1 MNEQSNISNNP
12 SNNTNMNNGFNMN
25 PVVNNTNTINTN
37 VNQNVNTGINTN
49 VNQNINNGINTN
61 VNNHTNTITHSAGFP
76 VKRESTNI
84 KKGNNKLLFILI
96 PIIGVLVVVIG
107 FLLYQLLFP
116 KIYIDNF
123 KDSYEI
129 NDFNSF
135 KKTIKSTLFVKKD
148 QTIWNINGYDFYKG
162 EETTSI
168 PIIPGENTLIIT
180 NGDLSKTYKF
190 KINIDEDTSIVIS
203 DEKYRIPFDDL
214 DFDGDGIPNKI
225 EKEKGL
231 STYSKDTDGDGLL
244 DNVEL
249 VMNLDPKKVDDY
261 TNSRKFTVYQDD
273 SEEYAGYL
281 EVTGKGN
288 IANTF
293 LDTAELNAGF
303 PSSFIQSDVLSVV
316 TSNPEKPEKMTI
328 YFEKSY
334 SWNTDKYTIYK
345 YDESDGKLEE
355 IKTNSNDDY
364 LYGDISLFNCLYFV
378 GRKDKVPTGEYNNQI
393 MILIDNSG
401 SMFTKEYVAEKTNS
415 ELSNLNDDDYA
426 HDVDFKRLSLMT
438 SLVDRL
444 GTDKYTY
451 SVYAF
456 TSSYCDIA
464 VNSKDKKT
472 VIDGINSLKTEC
484 QNFNGTDMSGAVR
497 KYASKFDT
505 DSYGKK
511 YMIVLTDGQD
521 TGWFTYKLWD
531 STLKGYAKQ
540 GINIIT
546 IGLSE
551 FTDSE
556 YLMNIA
562 SQTNGKYLYASDANM
577 LDTLIEIIESSID
590 GQKTT
595 EIDGEEVTLV
605 ADSGFK
611 VDRDGFNFENF
622 GSTTSPGGVCYGF
635 SLVTKQIYLNKLPT
649 SAKEVSEGYV
659 AEKLIAYTLTENN
672 KKRLV
677 KGNVY
682 NIKLNETYST
692 LLNVDA
698 SDPNYRYLDKDGIP
712 RLNGKYKELTAGS
725 GFEPYIKEINGS
737 VELNIAGKI
746 DNYSKY
752 ESLGNINL
760 MDAEVSD
767 KNKDDYQ
774 VLQLLNRG
782 WAEQTH
788 HIGEAIANKIAKSA
802 QGEFYDYEKQVNAMK
817 GEIESGAPAM
827 LSITTTI
834 GSHSVMATNVYRT
847 ADLEKYIIGI
857 YDSNSPGAESKM
869 YLERQVSYGR
879 FSETSYYSLN
889 FTSAGLTFYEMLY
902 EG

>member
-1 MNEQSNISNNP
+1 MNEQNNVSNVV

-25 PVVNNTNTINTN
+25 PIYSNNNNTM
-37 VNQNVNTGINTN
+37 
-49 VNQNINNGINTN
+49 NNST
-61 VNNHTNTITHSAGFP
+61 HTNSVTHTSGFP
-76 VKRESTNI
+76 TKDNTNI
-84 KKGNNKLLFILI
+84 KKGNKKLLFILL
-96 PIIGVLVVVIG
+96 PIIGVLVLVIG
-107 FLLYQLLFP
+107 FFLFQLLFP
-116 KIYIDNF
+116 KIYLSDF
-123 KDSYEI
+123 KDTYEYEE
-129 NDFNSF
+129 FNTL
-135 KKTIKSTLFVKKD
+135 KKTVKSTLFVNKD
-148 QTIWNINGYDFYKG
+148 ETVWNINGYDFYQGK
-162 EETTSI
+162 ETTI
-168 PIIPGENTLIIT
+168 VPVKFGDNTLIIT

-190 KINIDEDTSIVIS
+190 KITQDESTKLLITDEDYLIS
-203 DEKYRIPFDDL
+203 MDYL

-231 STYSKDTDGDGLL
+231 STYTNDTDGDNLL

-249 VMNLDPKKVDDY
+249 VMKLDPKKKDDY
-261 TNSRKFTVYQDD
+261 NASRKYTVYQDD
-273 SEEYAGYL
+273 SKDYENYL

-293 LDTAELNAGF
+293 LDTSELNAGF

-316 TSNPEKPEKMTI
+316 TSNTEKPSKMTI

-334 SWNTDKYTIYK
+334 SWNTDKYSIYK

-355 IKTNSNDDY
+355 VKTNDNDDY
-364 LYGDISLFNCLYFV
+364 FYGDISLFDCLYFV

-401 SMFTKEYVAEKTNS
+401 SMFTKEYVAEKNNGDASTLKD
-415 ELSNLNDDDYA
+415 EDYA

-464 VNSKDKKT
+464 VNSKDKDT
-472 VIDGINSLKTEC
+472 IVNGINSLKTEC

-505 DSYGKK
+505 NSYGKK

-595 EIDGEEVTLV
+595 EIDGKEVTLI

-611 VDRDGFNFENF
+611 VDRDGFNFGNF

-635 SLVTKQIYLNKLPT
+635 SYLTKQIYLNQLPE
-649 SAKEVSEGYV
+649 SAEEVKEGTV
-659 AEKLIAYTLTENN
+659 AEKLIAYKLTDTN

-682 NIKLNETYST
+682 NIKLNKTYST

-698 SDPNYRYLDKDGIP
+698 SDPNYRYLGDDGIP
-712 RLNGKYKELTAGS
+712 YLNGKYKELTAGS
-725 GFEPYIKEINGS
+725 GYEPYIKDVS
-737 VELNIAGKI
+737 SSPVELNIGGKT
-746 DNYSKY
+746 DTYSKY
-752 ESLGNINL
+752 ESLGDINL

-767 KNKDDYQ
+767 ENKDDYQ
-774 VLQLLNRG
+774 ILQLLNRG

-788 HIGEAIANKIAKSA
+788 HFLDLLGKRIEKAT
-802 QGEFYDYEKQVNAMK
+802 QGEYYDYETQVKAMMS
-817 GEIESGAPAM
+817 ELQSGAPAM
-827 LSITTTI
+827 VSITASA
-834 GSHSVMATNVYRT
+834 GGHSVLATNVYKT
-847 ADLEKYIIGI
+847 NDLEKYIIGI
-857 YDSNSPGAESKM
+857 YDSNNPGEESKM
-869 YLERQVSYGR
+869 YLERQVSYGL

-889 FTSAGLTFYEMLY
+889 FTSGGFTFYEMIY
-902 EG
+902 DV

>member
-1 MNEQSNISNNP
+1 MNEQNNVSNVPN
-12 SNNTNMNNGFNMN
+12 NNTNMNNGFNMN
-25 PVVNNTNTINTN
+25 PIYSNNNNTTN
-37 VNQNVNTGINTN
+37 NST
-49 VNQNINNGINTN
+49 
-61 VNNHTNTITHSAGFP
+61 HTNSVTHTSGFP
-76 VKRESTNI
+76 TKDNTNI
-84 KKGNNKLLFILI
+84 KKGNKKLLFILL
-96 PIIGVLVVVIG
+96 PIIGVLVLVIG
-107 FLLYQLLFP
+107 FFLFQLLFP
-116 KIYIDNF
+116 KIYL
-123 KDSYEI
+123 
-129 NDFNSF
+129 NDFMDTYEYEEFNTL
-135 KKTIKSTLFVKKD
+135 KKTVKSTLFVNKD
-148 QTIWNINGYDFYKG
+148 ETVWNINGYDFYQGK
-162 EETTSI
+162 ETTI
-168 PIIPGENTLIIT
+168 VPVKFGDNTLIIT

-190 KINIDEDTSIVIS
+190 KITQDESTKLIITDEDYFIS
-203 DEKYRIPFDDL
+203 MDYL

-231 STYSKDTDGDGLL
+231 STYTNDTDGDNLL

-249 VMNLDPKKVDDY
+249 VMKLDPKKKDDY
-261 TNSRKFTVYQDD
+261 NASRKYTVYQDD
-273 SEEYAGYL
+273 SKDYENYL

-293 LDTAELNAGF
+293 LDTTELNAGF

-316 TSNPEKPEKMTI
+316 TSNSEKPSKMTI

-334 SWNTDKYTIYK
+334 SWNTDKYSIYK

-355 IKTNSNDDY
+355 VKTNANDDY
-364 LYGDISLFNCLYFV
+364 FYGDISLFDCLYFV

-401 SMFTKEYVAEKTNS
+401 SMFTKEYVAEKNNGDASTLKD
-415 ELSNLNDDDYA
+415 EDYA

-464 VNSKDKKT
+464 VNSKDKDT
-472 VIDGINSLKTEC
+472 IVNGINSLKTEC

-505 DSYGKK
+505 NSYGKK

-595 EIDGEEVTLV
+595 EIDGKEVTLI

-611 VDRDGFNFENF
+611 VDRDGFNFGNF

-635 SLVTKQIYLNKLPT
+635 SYLTKQIYLNQLPE
-649 SAKEVSEGYV
+649 SAEEVKEGTV
-659 AEKLIAYTLTENN
+659 AEKLIAYKLTDTN

-682 NIKLNETYST
+682 NIKLNKTYST

-698 SDPNYRYLDKDGIP
+698 SDPNYRYLGDDGIP
-712 RLNGKYKELTAGS
+712 YLNGKYKELTAGS
-725 GFEPYIKEINGS
+725 GYEPYIKDVS
-737 VELNIAGKI
+737 SSPVELNIGGKT
-746 DNYSKY
+746 DTYSKY
-752 ESLGNINL
+752 ESLGDINL

-767 KNKDDYQ
+767 ENKDDYQ
-774 VLQLLNRG
+774 ILQLLNRG

-788 HIGEAIANKIAKSA
+788 HFLDLLGKRIEKAT
-802 QGEFYDYEKQVNAMK
+802 QGEYYDYETQVKAMMS
-817 GEIESGAPAM
+817 ELQSGAPAM
-827 LSITTTI
+827 VSITASA
-834 GSHSVMATNVYRT
+834 GGHSVLATNVYKT
-847 ADLEKYIIGI
+847 NDLEKYIIGI
-857 YDSNSPGAESKM
+857 YDSNNPGEESKM
-869 YLERQVSYGR
+869 YLERQVSYGL

-889 FTSAGLTFYEMLY
+889 FTSGGFTFYEMIY
-902 EG
+902 DV

>member
-1 MNEQSNISNNP
+1 MNEQNNVSNVV

-25 PVVNNTNTINTN
+25 PIYSNNNM
-37 VNQNVNTGINTN
+37 
-49 VNQNINNGINTN
+49 NNST
-61 VNNHTNTITHSAGFP
+61 HTNPVTHTSGSP
-76 VKRESTNI
+76 TKDNTNI
-84 KKGNNKLLFILI
+84 KKGNKKLLFILL
-96 PIIGVLVVVIG
+96 PIIGVLVLVIG
-107 FLLYQLLFP
+107 FFLFQLLFP
-116 KIYIDNF
+116 KIYLSDF
-123 KDSYEI
+123 KDTYEYEE
-129 NDFNSF
+129 FNTL
-135 KKTIKSTLFVKKD
+135 KKTVKSTLFVNKD
-148 QTIWNINGYDFYKG
+148 ETVWNINGYDFYQGK
-162 EETTSI
+162 ETTI
-168 PIIPGENTLIIT
+168 VPVKFGDNTLIIT

-190 KINIDEDTSIVIS
+190 KINKDESTALLLTDEDYLIS
-203 DEKYRIPFDDL
+203 MDYL

-231 STYSKDTDGDGLL
+231 STYTNDTDGDNLL

-249 VMNLDPKKVDDY
+249 VMKLDPKKKDDY
-261 TNSRKFTVYQDD
+261 NASRKYTVYQDD
-273 SEEYAGYL
+273 SKDYENYL

-293 LDTAELNAGF
+293 LDTTELNAGF

-316 TSNPEKPEKMTI
+316 TSNTEKPSKMTI

-334 SWNTDKYTIYK
+334 SWNTDKYSIYK

-355 IKTNSNDDY
+355 VKTNANDDY
-364 LYGDISLFNCLYFV
+364 FYGDISLFDCLYFV

-401 SMFTKEYVAEKTNS
+401 SMFTKEYVAEKNNGDASTLKD
-415 ELSNLNDDDYA
+415 EDYA

-464 VNSKDKKT
+464 VNSKDKDT
-472 VIDGINSLKTEC
+472 IINGINSLKTEC

-497 KYASKFDT
+497 NYASKFDT
-505 DSYGKK
+505 NSYGKK

-590 GQKTT
+590 SQKTT
-595 EIDGEEVTLV
+595 EIDGKEVTLV

-611 VDRDGFNFENF
+611 VDRDGFNFGNF

-635 SLVTKQIYLNKLPT
+635 SYLTKQIYLNQLPE
-649 SAKEVSEGYV
+649 SAEEVKEGTV
-659 AEKLIAYTLTENN
+659 AEKLIAYKLTDTN

-682 NIKLNETYST
+682 NIKLNKTYST

-698 SDPNYRYLDKDGIP
+698 SDPDYRYLGDDGIP
-712 RLNGKYKELTAGS
+712 YLNGKYKELTAGS
-725 GFEPYIKEINGS
+725 GYEPYIKDVS
-737 VELNIAGKI
+737 SSPVQLNIGGKT
-746 DNYSKY
+746 DTYSKY
-752 ESLGNINL
+752 ESLGDINL

-767 KNKDDYQ
+767 ENKDDYQ
-774 VLQLLNRG
+774 ILQLLNRG

-788 HIGEAIANKIAKSA
+788 HFLDLLGKRIEKASQN
-802 QGEFYDYEKQVNAMK
+802 EYYDYETQVKAMM
-817 GEIESGAPAM
+817 GELQSGAPAM
-827 LSITTTI
+827 VSITTSA
-834 GSHSVMATNVYRT
+834 GGHSVLATNVYKT
-847 ADLEKYIIGI
+847 NDLEKYIIGI
-857 YDSNSPGAESKM
+857 YDSNNPGEESKM
-869 YLERQVSYGR
+869 YLERQVSYGL

-889 FTSAGLTFYEMLY
+889 FTSGGFTFYEMIY
-902 EG
+902 DA